1 MSVLLSLDELKRL
14 MRRIEF
20 NRTDYEL
27 LCDLI
32 KKAEEHGTLER
43 RRLSRLSKLSSRL
56 LDEFLKE
63 RLVRS
68 LSLDGLKKAASS
80 TTWGVDGSCQ
90 LLKGFDDCWFAF
102 LSAARVY
109 MPEGI
114 YGDIIAKVGGWIE
127 PIRTPEDREASKK
140 ATLIMMR
147 MEMEQMRNVSREAD
161 TIAAEKAYLV
171 IDGPIVDP
179 PWLTD
184 ENYIAERVK
193 VINECLSK
201 GIIVIGFV
209 KRPFGRLFLSYARE
223 NIDEHGI
230 IDNYTSDISLLSPL
244 MYMAMREKRTKL
256 VMTSPLEMSAANE
269 VSPAYRRYED
279 EGLRVH
285 YCYYKFGFRRRVYR
299 LEIAGLD
306 DLTEKEILR
315 TFADAVR
322 TLAGLTPPGVEYPL
336 PVLLA
341 HNKCN
346 IRRGAAETLYYE
358 IITRAL
364 AQDTTLAW
372 LSL

>member
-102 LSAARVY
+102 LSAARV
-109 MPEGI
+109 
-114 YGDIIAKVGGWIE
+114 
-127 PIRTPEDREASKK
+127 
-140 ATLIMMR
+140 
-147 MEMEQMRNVSREAD
+147 
-161 TIAAEKAYLV
+161 
-171 IDGPIVDP
+171 
-179 PWLTD
+179 
-184 ENYIAERVK
+184 YIAERVK